1 MYIYIT
7 NSKNCKIPM
16 VCIVVLGLDKF
27 VEPFTNRNG
36 FVVVGGP
43 SAFSIETLQSY

>member
-1 MYIYIT
+1 MYILLIL
-7 NSKNCKIPM
+7 NCKIPM
-16 VCIVVLGLDKF
+16 VCIDVLGLDKC